1 MLFLVLDHVLK
12 ILPVQYT
19 LLDLMKF
26 LMFLRDF
33 MYSWENAD
41 YILILT
47 QQFQLLSVL
56 CEISIL
62 HAMFVRLIF
71 P

>member
-1 MLFLVLDHVLK
+1 MLFFVLNQVLK
-12 ILPVQYT
+12 ILSVQST

-26 LMFLRDF
+26 LMILRDF
-33 MYSWENAD
+33 MYSWENTY

-71 P
+71 A

>member
-1 MLFLVLDHVLK
+1 MLFLVLNQVLK
-12 ILPVQYT
+12 ILSVQST

-26 LMFLRDF
+26 LMILRDF
-33 MYSWENAD
+33 MYSWENTY

-71 P
+71 A

>member
-1 MLFLVLDHVLK
+1 MLFFVLNQVLK
-12 ILPVQYT
+12 ILSVQST

-26 LMFLRDF
+26 LMILRDF
-33 MYSWENAD
+33 MYSWENTY
-41 YILILT
+41 YILIFT

-71 P
+71 A

>member
-1 MLFLVLDHVLK
+1 MLFLVLDQVLK

-26 LMFLRDF
+26 LMFLWDF

>member
-1 MLFLVLDHVLK
+1 MLFLVLDQVLK

-33 MYSWENAD
+33 MNSWENAD

-47 QQFQLLSVL
+47 QQFQLLSIL
-56 CEISIL
+56 C
-62 HAMFVRLIF
+62 
-71 P
+71 

>member
-1 MLFLVLDHVLK
+1 MLFLVLNQVLE
-12 ILPVQYT
+12 ILSVQST

-26 LMFLRDF
+26 LMILRDF
-33 MYSWENAD
+33 MYSWENAH

-47 QQFQLLSVL
+47 KQFQLLSVL

-71 P
+71 A